1 MSLHMHSKYITFDRG
16 QCHGYQSEI
25 DLYSRFVHTHILQ
38 NIPAYS
44 DILKEETKFVEYLS
58 LAKGA
63 STPHSDT
70 SSERSDTIAN
80 AVFLNDISLYF
91 LGMTIVSA
99 YNIWIKQITNHL
111 QTQLEFNNIFT
122 SKSYWQWETIISTLS
137 EYSTPAAAIPSFTL
151 LLELHLIADT
161 ITQGSGESYD
171 ELLASGAPITA
182 APSAPLSETF
192 IGTPLLGVRL
202 YPSRETVHTYIS
214 ATKDFWEYSYW
225 EQLGPKRFAHTA
237 PPAP

>member
-58 LAKGA
+58 LANGV
-63 STPHSDT
+63 STPTPEATPERNDT
-70 SSERSDTIAN
+70 VGN

-91 LGMTIVSA
+91 LSMTIVSA
-99 YNIWIKQITNHL
+99 YNLWEKQIINHL
-111 QTQLEFNNIFT
+111 QTQLEFNDIFT
-122 SKSYWQWETIISTLS
+122 QRSYWGWETIISTLS
-137 EYSTPAAAIPSFTL
+137 EHNTPTTVIPSFTL
-151 LLELHLIADT
+151 LQEMHLIANA
-161 ITQGSGESYD
+161 IKHGPGKSYD
-171 ELLASGAPITA
+171 ELSASGAPITA
-182 APSAPLSETF
+182 APPTPLPETF
-192 IGTPLLGVRL
+192 FGTPLLGVRL

-214 ATKDFWEYSYW
+214 ATKDFWEYSHW
-225 EQLGPKRFAHTA
+225 EQLGPKRFAHSA